1 MQDLKI
7 LGLQSDLVWE
17 NPQANRDNFEKTIKK
32 SFDTHDLIILPETFT
47 TGFPVNPEKFAEET
61 DGPSLAWMQKTAS
74 ELNTTITGSF
84 LLKTETGYSNSLFW
98 VRPDRSF
105 ECYDKR
111 HVFSMGGEHENITAG
126 TQQLLVELK
135 GWKIR
140 PMICYDLRFP
150 VWSKNKYS
158 NGQFEYDMAIYV
170 ANWPAVRSYPWQ
182 QLLIARAIEN
192 MACVVGI
199 NRVGKDGPGN
209 SYSGNS
215 MFVDA
220 KGKVLTEGIANEE
233 TTLSLSFSSNEIVSL
248 RERFNV
254 GFDWDKFEIEY

>member
-1 MQDLKI
+1 
-7 LGLQSDLVWE
+7 
-17 NPQANRDNFEKTIKK
+17 
-32 SFDTHDLIILPETFT
+32 
-47 TGFPVNPEKFAEET
+47 
-61 DGPSLAWMQKTAS
+61 
-74 ELNTTITGSF
+74 
-84 LLKTETGYSNSLFW
+84 
-98 VRPDRSF
+98 
-105 ECYDKR
+105 
-111 HVFSMGGEHENITAG
+111 
-126 TQQLLVELK
+126 
-135 GWKIR
+135 
-140 PMICYDLRFP
+140 
-150 VWSKNKYS
+150 
-158 NGQFEYDMAIYV
+158 MAIYV

-220 KGKVLTEGIANEE
+220 RGKVLTEGIANEE